1 MIGGGRR
8 VADGRVVGGGACL
21 GGVAVERS
29 AAVDE
34 VVSGALSET
43 GSIRKSIQ

>member
-8 VADGRVVGGGACL
+8 GVGGRVVVGGASL

-29 AAVDE
+29 AAGDE
-34 VVSGALSET
+34 GVSGALNET
-43 GSIRKSIQ
+43 KSIRKSIH